1 MIGWNSGI
9 QCRKKDMFWYRL
21 RGLIRVG
28 GKLKM
33 SFVKNHISRDV
44 NLIRR
49 NMQAFVAFVHA
60 IVPQEY
66 TLHASK

>member
-33 SFVKNHISRDV
+33 SFIKNHISRDV
-44 NLIRR
+44 NLIR
-49 NMQAFVAFVHA
+49 
-60 IVPQEY
+60 
-66 TLHASK
+66 